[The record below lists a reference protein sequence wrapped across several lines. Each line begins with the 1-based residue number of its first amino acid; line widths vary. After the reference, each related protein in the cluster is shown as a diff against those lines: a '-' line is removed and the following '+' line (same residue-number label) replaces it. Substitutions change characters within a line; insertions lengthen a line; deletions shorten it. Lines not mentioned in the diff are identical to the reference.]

1 MLKKFQNTLNGVVI
15 ASEFSHVFC
24 CVLPTAFS
32 IFSLLIG
39 AGVVSS
45 MPVGL
50 ESLHDVM
57 HGYELYIIAFSG
69 LILALG
75 WMVDVISRRVDCH
88 DTGCGHG
95 PCRPKKKR
103 AHVVLQIATVLFAVN
118 IAIYFGLHHNG
129 GLITLPVEATE
140 TALEDHDH

>member
-1 MLKKFQNTLNGVVI
+1 
-15 ASEFSHVFC
+15 
-24 CVLPTAFS
+24 
-32 IFSLLIG
+32 
-39 AGVVSS
+39 
-45 MPVGL
+45 
-50 ESLHDVM
+50 
-57 HGYELYIIAFSG
+57 